1 MIVMAQSMKQKKQE
15 KKQSLVDASYDLF
28 LSKGFNKT
36 SIDEIVKKAN
46 VAKGTF
52 YLYFKDKSDVME
64 DIMLRLSCRVLCDAN
79 SSMKKNSTGDFVEDI
94 IAIVDYIIEYFKKN
108 KLVLKLVKKDFSW
121 PLIREKIFDSEYGEV
136 NKILEECFQNPYL
149 AEHSK
154 DDIFKLLFVIIEL
167 CGSICYTSIINEQPD
182 TIDNM
187 KPFLYRIIRKI
198 LEV

>member
-1 MIVMAQSMKQKKQE
+1 MAQNMKQQKKE

-64 DIMLRLSCRVLCDAN
+64 DIMLRLSCRVLCDAYN
-79 SSMKKNSTGDFVEDI
+79 SMKKSSTGDFVEDM
-94 IAIVDYIIEYFKKN
+94 IAIVDYIVEYFKKN
-108 KLVLKLVKKDFSW
+108 KLVLKMVKKDFSW
-121 PLIREKIFDSEYGEV
+121 PLIREKIFYSQYSEV
-136 NKILEECFQNPYL
+136 NKILEECFKNPYF
-149 AEHSK
+149 AGHSQ
-154 DDIFKLLFVIIEL
+154 DEIFKLLFVIIEI
-167 CGSICYTSIINEQPD
+167 CGSICYTSIINGQPD

-187 KPFLYRIIRKI
+187 KPFLYKIIRKI